1 MDSKGSYFEKIASE
15 YRQGKNILLFVPGK
29 KEIESNIEALRDILG
44 KNAQIFPLHAELP
57 KDEQEFLLKK
67 QDGDVQPRIIV
78 ATNVA
83 EESITIDYIDLV
95 VDLGTHKVA
104 RYNHL

>member
-1 MDSKGSYFEKIASE
+1 M
-15 YRQGKNILLFVPGK
+15 R
-29 KEIESNIEALRDILG
+29 
-44 KNAQIFPLHAELP
+44 
-57 KDEQEFLLKK
+57 
-67 QDGDVQPRIIV
+67 PRIIV

-104 RYNHL
+104 RYNHLGIP